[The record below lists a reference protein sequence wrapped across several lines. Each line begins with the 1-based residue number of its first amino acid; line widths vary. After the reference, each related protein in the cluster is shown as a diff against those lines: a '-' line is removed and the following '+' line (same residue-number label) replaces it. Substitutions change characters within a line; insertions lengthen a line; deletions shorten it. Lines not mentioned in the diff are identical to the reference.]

1 MNRRAHLLAL
11 AAAAALWVGG
21 AGHAAAQE
29 QAVQVLLTAPR
40 ALRDIFPRAAGVQAM
55 PWSPGAAQRAALE
68 AQLRQPLQAAP
79 YDFLA
84 VFDGGRRLLGYALVT
99 EEKGKYRP
107 ITFMVGLTP
116 ELRVQDVA
124 VMVYRES
131 RGGEVRSKRFLS
143 QYAGKRATDPLQVN
157 RDIINVTGATIS
169 VRSINAGVHRVLLLA
184 TAALAGRPAPQA
196 DSTLRPVEALR

>member
-1 MNRRAHLLAL
+1 MRKLLML
-11 AAAAALWVGG
+11 AAAAAVPLFGPQRA
-21 AGHAAAQE
+21 AGQE
-29 QAVQVLLTAPR
+29 QAVQVLLTAPQ
-40 ALRDIFPRAAGVQAM
+40 ALRDVFPRAAGWQPV
-55 PWSPGAAQRAALE
+55 PWTPTAAQRATLE
-68 AQLRQPLQAAP
+68 STVGQPLGAGP

-84 VFDGGRRLLGYALVT
+84 VFDAARRFLGYALVT

-107 ITFMVGLTP
+107 ITFMVGITP
-116 ELRVQDVA
+116 DLRVQDIA

-131 RGGEVRSKRFLS
+131 RGGEVRSKRFLA

-184 TAALAGRPAPQA
+184 TAAFGGRPAPA
-196 DSTLRPVEALR
+196 AEATLRPVESLR